1 MKVVLVVS
9 KLLIIGN
16 GFDLAHK
23 LPTKYKD
30 FFDYL
35 RLIDLYNR
43 YINQEKN
50 QSDEQTPKW
59 PIGSSNRNDIIDDI
73 GKISTKLIDTAN
85 NANCKKVVK
94 HIKDIFSI
102 CKNEPITEYNNAN
115 INEVLKNINNNF
127 WYEYYNMYFYGPH
140 SESFEGENWFDFED
154 MVSKVIQFID
164 DKILKQLSKPYSDPI
179 ISSEIIE
186 NEGRVGERIKS
197 CLENLSCWYVN
208 LLESIEYTAISEK
221 LYIHLNKLIRC
232 LEIYL
237 CSFVKEIQI
246 HKKHPIIEEIN
257 LTDEDIILNFNYT
270 NTFYRVYDP
279 DKSIQTCHIHG
290 EANISNTI
298 EKSNLVIGINE
309 YLRDESQNR
318 NTELIDFRKRFQILS
333 KKTIHNQNLLKHRKF
348 QECHIFGHSLD
359 VSDKYILED
368 IITNSCQTIVYY
380 IDDESYRTL
389 LKNLVKLIGMQR
401 LTDYMVEN
409 RIIFKLA

>member
-1 MKVVLVVS
+1 M
-9 KLLIIGN
+9 
-16 GFDLAHK
+16 
-23 LPTKYKD
+23 
-30 FFDYL
+30 
-35 RLIDLYNR
+35 
-43 YINQEKN
+43 
-50 QSDEQTPKW
+50 
-59 PIGSSNRNDIIDDI
+59 
-73 GKISTKLIDTAN
+73 
-85 NANCKKVVK
+85 
-94 HIKDIFSI
+94 
-102 CKNEPITEYNNAN
+102 
-115 INEVLKNINNNF
+115 
-127 WYEYYNMYFYGPH
+127 
-140 SESFEGENWFDFED
+140 
-154 MVSKVIQFID
+154 
-164 DKILKQLSKPYSDPI
+164 
-179 ISSEIIE
+179 
-186 NEGRVGERIKS
+186 
-197 CLENLSCWYVN
+197 
-208 LLESIEYTAISEK
+208 
-221 LYIHLNKLIRC
+221 
-232 LEIYL
+232 
-237 CSFVKEIQI
+237 
-246 HKKHPIIEEIN
+246 
-257 LTDEDIILNFNYT
+257 
-270 NTFYRVYDP
+270 YDP